1 MKRPIFTL
9 FVVLVLALAGG
20 LTAQTYDQATPPSQQ
35 VDQSGQPE
43 QPGRPDVDVDTGA
56 QAEGAVDVDVDM
68 QGDADTAASGVDETL
83 GTTDDTT
90 DTAAD
95 TDALPGTASNSP
107 LIGLL
112 GLLALAG
119 GAALRASR

>member
-1 MKRPIFTL
+1 MKRPIFTI

-20 LTAQTYDQATPPSQQ
+20 LTAQTYDQSTPSQQ
-35 VDQSGQPE
+35 VDQSGHPE
-43 QPGRPDVDVDTGA
+43 QPGHPDVDVDTGA
-56 QAEGAVDVDVDM
+56 QAEGAVDVDVDA

-95 TDALPGTASNSP
+95 SDALPGTASETP

-119 GAALRASR
+119 GVALRASR